1 MKNETQKEPK
11 KKSPKGTKAVI
22 ICFLVMLF
30 AGAGVSVFVPR
41 ATESE
46 LEKRELAKFPKFTF
60 ASFFDG
66 SYFNDISIWYADS
79 FPGRDM
85 FIDANTKIKSLH
97 GFGGDS
103 INSLADSNADEIPD
117 AGEAPVPVTLPDL
130 EEITD
135 AEEEEDDGGDA
146 LVQNLG
152 AVLIVDKAA
161 YEYYN
166 FSRSAADKYA
176 STINLATS
184 QLKGK
189 ARVYDVIVPTSTDI
203 TMSPSARK
211 SVNSS
216 DQKKAIDYMY
226 SVISADAVKVRC
238 FDAIYAHRDEYIYF
252 ATDHHW
258 TARGAYYAY
267 CEYAKAAGL
276 TPAALTDFEE
286 KNFGEFLGAFYTD
299 TNKNPVLE
307 KNPDTVYAYAPKG
320 NVKLTF
326 TDKKGNKTN
335 WNVVTD
341 VSSWNKNSKYSTF
354 IGGDNPYTHIVN
366 HDKTDGS
373 SCVVIKESF
382 GNAFVPFLTAN
393 YAEVHVIDYR
403 YWNGNLADF
412 VVSNS
417 VDDVIF
423 VNNISATRNN
433 SLINSLG
440 KIL

>member
-1 MKNETQKEPK
+1 MKTETQNEQK

-30 AGAGVSVFVPR
+30 AGAGAAVFFPR

-46 LEKRELAKFPKFTF
+46 IEKRELAKFPKFTF
-60 ASFFDG
+60 SALFDG

-85 FIDANTKIKSLH
+85 FINANTKIKSLH

-117 AGEAPVPVTLPDL
+117 AGEAPVPVTLPDVEDITS
-130 EEITD
+130 EEP
-135 AEEEEDDGGDA
+135 EDDGGDA
-146 LVQNLG
+146 VVQSLG
-152 AVLIVDKAA
+152 AVLIVDDAA

-166 FSRSAADKYA
+166 FSRAAADKYA
-176 STINLATS
+176 STINTVTS

-189 ARVYDVIVPTSTDI
+189 AKVYDIIVPTSTDI
-203 TMSPSARK
+203 TMSTSARK
-211 SVNSS
+211 NVNSS

-226 SVISADAVKVRC
+226 SVISSDAVKVKT
-238 FDAIYAHRDEYIYF
+238 FDAIYAHRKEYIYF

-258 TARGAYYAY
+258 TALGAYYAY
-267 CEYAKAAGL
+267 CEYAKAAGMK
-276 TPAALTDFEE
+276 PAALTDFEE

-320 NVKLTF
+320 DVKLTF
-326 TDKKGNKTN
+326 MDKKGNKTN
-335 WNVVTD
+335 WSVVTD
-341 VSSWNKNSKYSTF
+341 VSSWNKSSKYSAF

-366 HDKTDGS
+366 NNITDGS

-403 YWNGNLADF
+403 YWNGDLDDF

-423 VNNISATRNN
+423 VNNISATRNDY
-433 SLINSLG
+433 LITKLG
-440 KIL
+440 NIL